1 MKGFTLVEMLVA
13 LLVFAILAAAG
24 VAVMG
29 FAVDN
34 QAVVRDR
41 TERLGRL
48 QTTRAILKADL
59 EQAATRRTRGEDGQP
74 ALGPFAGGG
83 ERVVLALTRRGW
95 DNPDQDP
102 RSSLQYVEYD
112 LAEGRLERRTRG
124 APDGAALGRPQVLI
138 DGVESLRIAFF
149 SRGEWRDVWTPSP
162 TAPLPQ
168 AVRLDLALRDSGE
181 VSQLFIV
188 PGDGP

>member
-102 RSSLQYVEYD
+102 RSSLQYVEYRLD
-112 LAEGRLERRTRG
+112 GSRIERRWRRHVDGSPLQPTQVLADGVRALRLEFH
-124 APDGAALGRPQVLI
+124 ALHAGR
-138 DGVESLRIAFF
+138 
-149 SRGEWRDVWTPSP
+149 
-162 TAPLPQ
+162 
-168 AVRLDLALRDSGE
+168 
-181 VSQLFIV
+181 
-188 PGDGP
+188 